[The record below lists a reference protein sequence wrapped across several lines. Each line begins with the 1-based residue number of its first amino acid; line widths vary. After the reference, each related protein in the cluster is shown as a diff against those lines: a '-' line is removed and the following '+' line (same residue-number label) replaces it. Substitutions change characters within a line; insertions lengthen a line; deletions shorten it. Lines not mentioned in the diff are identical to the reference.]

1 MDLEL
6 AREIAIP
13 DAPGKIILLV
23 ADGLGGLPHPRTG
36 RSELET
42 ARTPDLDGFARDS
55 MCGLSMPVG
64 PGVTP
69 GSGPGHLSLFGYDPV
84 RYNIGRGALEAV
96 GIDFDLGP
104 SDLAVRGNFC
114 TVDGEGRLVDRRAG
128 RIPSEQSFPLVDR
141 LATIRMPGVEVIPQG
156 VREYRFVVVFRGE
169 GLADGLSG
177 TDPQKTGVPPLTVR
191 AEGDDPAAE
200 ATARLVNDWIA
211 KARELLKDEPVA
223 NMVILRG
230 FSKYPALPQLRDVWG
245 LNAAA
250 IAEYPMYRGLAKL
263 AGMTALPSGNS
274 FAEEIAVLRENYDKY
289 DFFFLHYKYTDA
301 AGEDGDFDRKVEM
314 IEKLDA
320 ALPEVMKLNPD
331 VMMIGGDHS
340 TPSVLAAHSWHP
352 VPFAMKARWSIPDD
366 VRSFSERDCAR
377 GIFGVFPAQQALP
390 VAMAHAGRFAKYGA

>member
-1 MDLEL
+1 M
-6 AREIAIP
+6 
-13 DAPGKIILLV
+13 G
-23 ADGLGGLPHPRTG
+23 
-36 RSELET
+36 
-42 ARTPDLDGFARDS
+42 
-55 MCGLSMPVG
+55 
-64 PGVTP
+64 
-69 GSGPGHLSLFGYDPV
+69 
-84 RYNIGRGALEAV
+84 
-96 GIDFDLGP
+96 
-104 SDLAVRGNFC
+104 
-114 TVDGEGRLVDRRAG
+114 GEGRLVDRRAG

-177 TDPQKTGVPPLTVR
+177 TDPQKTGVPPLAVR

-250 IAEYPMYRGLAKL
+250 IAVYPMYRGLAKL

-390 VAMAHAGRFAKYGA
+390 VAMAHAGRFVKYGA